1 MDDHQIGTSLR
12 SIRIRRRWTQ
22 QQLAETAGVSRHVVG
37 RVERGRAATVAVG
50 ALRSVAAALDAR
62 LSLAVQWQGGDLPRL
77 VNSRHSALHEAAA
90 RMFDALDG
98 WVVEPE
104 VSFSIYGERGVIDL
118 LAWHPGRRALLV
130 IELKTELVDIND
142 LMGSVD
148 RKRRLAERIALD
160 RGWRPASVSTWVAIA
175 DVRTNRRAVARFAAT
190 LRAKFPA
197 DGRTMRGW
205 LRDPVARIDALGFV
219 SFGRPRTLTNG
230 LAPIRRVRPR
240 RPAARPRGR
249 V

>member
-1 MDDHQIGTSLR
+1 MTIR
-12 SIRIRRRWTQ
+12 SGRLFDRSVSGDAGHSSSSPKLPAFPAMSSAGSSAAAPRPWRWERFGPSQ
-22 QQLAETAGVSRHVVG
+22 QHSTRASRW
-37 RVERGRAATVAVG
+37 RFSGRAAIC
-50 ALRSVAAALDAR
+50 
-62 LSLAVQWQGGDLPRL
+62 
-77 VNSRHSALHEAAA
+77 RHSALHEAAA

-148 RKRRLAERIALD
+148 RKRRLAERIARD
-160 RGWRPASVSTWVAIA
+160 RGWAADTVSCWVVVA
-175 DVRTNRRAVARFAAT
+175 DVRTNRRALARHVTT

>member
-1 MDDHQIGTSLR
+1 MDDRQIGTALR
-12 SIRIRRRWTQ
+12 SIRIRRNWTQ
-22 QQLAETAGVSRHVVG
+22 ATLALKSGVSRGLVG
-37 RVERGRAATVAVG
+37 GIERGRIATV
-50 ALRSVAAALDAR
+50 SVATVRAIADALDAR
-62 LSLAVQWQGGDLPRL
+62 VVVTVRWQGGDLDRL
-77 VNSRHSALHEAAA
+77 INARHGAIHDAVAGL
-90 RMFDALDG
+90 FDAMDG
-98 WVVEPE
+98 WVLEPE
-104 VSFSIYGERGVIDL
+104 VSFSIYGERGVIDI

-130 IELKTELVDIND
+130 IELKTDVVDVND

-230 LAPIRRVRPR
+230 LAPIRGVRPR
-240 RPAARPRGR
+240 RPAA
-249 V
+249 